1 MIKEIQRKRIMCL
14 TIACLCFVVLMIV
27 TIIPAKQVNAKVSGF
42 WKYKDYKDGISI
54 LGYTGGESVITI
66 PDTIEEKE
74 VKEIAESAFEDNKYI
89 ETVVLPKTLTSI
101 DSYSFY
107 NCSNLKEVKGLE
119 HVNNMEKAAFKNC
132 TSLDNVVIGAESVE
146 KEAFKNCSS
155 LKNLTF
161 TTNVKYIRNTAFQ
174 ECISLQS
181 LTIPDS
187 VLELGNIDK
196 LDELYEDS
204 EYLYEYFGN
213 DSWTNYSPYHYNY
226 YYGDGYYYDDYY
238 SIGYYDDSYYGD
250 YFNDDYDNY
259 GCFSGCTSLTDVVI
273 GNNVEYI
280 GKACFINCTSLKNIN
295 IPDSVKYIARRCFR
309 GCISLENISI
319 PYKIKNISLE
329 MFSGCASLKSVQLP
343 QGLLCIEEEAFFGTA
358 IKNLVLPNKVLK
370 IGFRAFAGIDD
381 LNITLPNSIYY
392 IYKAFDNTYYYDDYY
407 YDDDEFQRIININ
420 CYPNSYVSSYAS
432 DNNIPYTILSDRPC
446 TQFSFDKATMYLSE
460 GDRNYISY
468 TINPSDT
475 TDYIKWESS
484 DDSIAS
490 VNPIGEVLAKKKG
503 SVTIFATTTSGTR
516 TSFNLVV
523 NNKPDKILFSEK
535 EKFIKVSEKFTLQP
549 TAFDNTGERTD
560 VLIEYISSDES
571 IAIVDDAGNVTGL
584 KVGEATITA
593 SAGDLSASYIVKVV
607 DADTPVKISF
617 LNSKV
622 NLIEDDTLTLLPT
635 VLNIDDEVIIS
646 GKVMYTSSDEGVAKI
661 DSEGNITGL
670 SAGTVNITASV
681 ENISAS
687 VKVTVTG
694 KINNIDVKKNGKK
707 LKIKTIVGA
716 NVVVKA
722 KKEVLGKK
730 TVKVKTNSNG
740 VANVTFKKK
749 IGKTKVSITV
759 SKPGYITKTII
770 K

>member
-1 MIKEIQRKRIMCL
+1 MIKGMQRKKVMYL
-14 TIACLCFVVLMIV
+14 NIACLCFVVLMIV

-54 LGYTGGESVITI
+54 LGYTGGENVITI

-74 VKEIAESAFEDNKYI
+74 VKEIAESAFEDNRYI

-161 TTNVKYIRNTAFQ
+161 TTNVKYIRNMSFQ

-187 VLELGNIDK
+187 ILELGNIDK
-196 LDELYEDS
+196 LDELYKYS
-204 EYLYEYFGN
+204 EYLSEYFGN
-213 DSWTNYSPYHYNY
+213 DSGTDSYYNYYNY
-226 YYGDGYYYDDYY
+226 YYGDNYYYDDC
-238 SIGYYDDSYYGD
+238 YDYNYNNVHD
-250 YFNDDYDNY
+250 Y
-259 GCFSGCTSLTDVVI
+259 GCFSGCTSLTDVII
-273 GNNVEYI
+273 GKNVEYI
-280 GKACFINCTSLKNIN
+280 GKECFMNCTSLKNIN

-309 GCISLENISI
+309 ECTFLENISI
-319 PYKIKNISLE
+319 PYKIKNISQE
-329 MFSGCASLKSVQLP
+329 MFFGCKSLKDVQLP
-343 QGLLCIEEEAFFGTA
+343 QGLICIEKGAFFGTA
-358 IKNLVLPNKVLK
+358 VKNLVLPNKVLK
-370 IGFRAFAGIDD
+370 IGFQAFAGIDD

-392 IYKAFDNTYYYDDYY
+392 IDKAFDNYYEYDVEAYYYYDYYYEDYY
-407 YDDDEFQRIININ
+407 YYELKGFINLN

-460 GDRNYISY
+460 GERNYISY

-490 VNPIGEVLAKKKG
+490 VNPVGEVLAKKKG

-535 EKFIKVSEKFTLQP
+535 EKFIKVGEKFTLQP

-593 SAGDLSASYIVKVV
+593 SAGDLSASYIVKIV

-622 NLIEDDTLTLLPT
+622 NLIEDGTLTLLPT
-635 VLNIDDEVIIS
+635 VLNIDDEVIIN
-646 GKVMYTSSDEGVAKI
+646 GKVIYTSSDERVAKI
-661 DSEGNITGL
+661 DSEGNISGL

-694 KINNIDVKKNGKK
+694 KINNINVKKNGKK

-716 NVVVKA
+716 NIVVKA